1 MLYKF
6 IRLLK
11 NILNIFKIRFIQAQT
26 KIINISDVRTGIG
39 PNVDQDQMSYIGLY
53 MYNNDL
59 DEMKYVNLHLNFEF
73 FLATCIWCDFRTI
86 DAKIIMYIYD
96 KQAKSSATEYNLISV
111 YILISKNPKKYSPQH
126 ILSLLFMDICR
137 RHGNFVIVPIFLGM
151 TGDQR
156 LLLRQV

>member
-73 FLATCIWCDFRTI
+73 SWRHVFGV
-86 DAKIIMYIYD
+86 
-96 KQAKSSATEYNLISV
+96 IS
-111 YILISKNPKKYSPQH
+111 
-126 ILSLLFMDICR
+126 
-137 RHGNFVIVPIFLGM
+137 G
-151 TGDQR
+151 
-156 LLLRQV
+156 